1 MLTRSLRVPPSLYL
15 ALILLAFFGWQ
26 LCQGPTHEAPPAPP
40 APPAQKKA
48 PRVAIMTF
56 VTEQRSYLYLSLKNK
71 AHYARRHGYDFIME
85 YESHTDRAVVFW
97 KFDMAERLIKS
108 GKYDWIWWVDFD
120 TLITNTDIKL
130 TDIIDDELR
139 NASNPKEIDYLFTH
153 DCNGFNA
160 GSFLVRGHE
169 RSLKFIHDSWAIH
182 DEAKKESIDM
192 SEQDSTVK
200 LMKEDKESA
209 SRVHVVPQW
218 KLNAFP
224 SEIACFDESNQVW
237 EHEMFVL
244 HFAGAWA
251 HVKGDDPTGYLMKK
265 YENAII
271 WGDWKDMY

>member
-1 MLTRSLRVPPSLYL
+1 MFL
-15 ALILLAFFGWQ
+15 ALVGWHLRQ
-26 LCQGPTHEAPPAPP
+26 DPKHEAHPLPPPEP
-40 APPAQKKA
+40 KEKA
-48 PRVAIMTF
+48 PRIAIMTF

-85 YESHTDRAVVFW
+85 YESHTNRAVVFW
-97 KFDMAERLIKS
+97 KFEMAQRLIKT

-120 TLITNTDIKL
+120 TLFTNTDIKL

-139 NASNPKEIDYLFTH
+139 NITNPDEIDYLVTH

-169 RSLKFIHDSWAIH
+169 RSLKFIQDSLAIH
-182 DEAKKESIDM
+182 DKAKEEDIPM

-200 LMKEDKESA
+200 LMKEDKEAA

-224 SEIACFDESNQVW
+224 QEIACFDKVSQAW
-237 EHEMFVL
+237 EPGMFVL

-251 HVKGDDPTGYLMKK
+251 HVKVDDPTGYLMNK
-265 YENAII
+265 YENEII
-271 WGDWKDMY
+271 WGNWKDMY